1 MINNRTKVKYPPR
14 QRIMWRG
21 YFAFFVR
28 LRLQSYNIKSITKMK
43 SELFARII
51 SIVSETTELP
61 EEAILSQNKS
71 EECVAA
77 RALFVHFC
85 CTRGVPTC
93 AIRDY
98 LGRKR
103 NDCIAH
109 YNSTYNVFHHSSPY
123 FRGLAMEIERKLC
136 EKESGCPE

>member
-1 MINNRTKVKYPPR
+1 MARVLRFFRTSASAKLQHKIYYENEKR
-14 QRIMWRG
+14 TFCKN
-21 YFAFFVR
+21 YLDCVR
-28 LRLQSYNIKSITKMK
+28 DDGVAGGGNP
-43 SELFARII
+43 F
-51 SIVSETTELP
+51 P
-61 EEAILSQNKS
+61 EKS

-109 YNSTYNVFHHSSPY
+109 YNSTYNVFHHSSAY